1 MPTDFLK
8 ETLQARRDWQ
18 EILKVM
24 KRKALEPRLL
34 YLPKSSFRIDGQMK
48 SFPDKKKVKEF
59 ITTKPV
65 LLKKY

>member
-1 MPTDFLK
+1 
-8 ETLQARRDWQ
+8 
-18 EILKVM
+18 M

-59 ITTKPV
+59 ITTNS
-65 LLKKY
+65 LLYEMLKGCIYEKDQNYKQ